1 MRFAHRMDTSVYRHR
16 GVLGYFLWGKIWVI
30 FNRIWGIWVKSGVFW
45 GMKKAVGLVALRAK
59 TDFLRFGPSGHNK

>member
-16 GVLGYFLWGKIWVI
+16 GILGYFLWGKIWGI
-30 FNRIWGIWVKSGVFW
+30 FNRIWGIWVKSGDFGVIE
-45 GMKKAVGLVALRAK
+45 MAVGLIPLRAK